1 MNNKL
6 TNQIFG
12 DDLNNAVIFKIK
24 LITDMQ
30 SLPEEVVLKFIESK
44 GKLTQNKK
52 GKLKLASKIK

>member
-12 DDLNNAVIFKIK
+12 NDLNNTVILKIK

-30 SLPEEVVLKFIESK
+30 SLPEEVALKFIASK
-44 GKLTQNKK
+44 GKLTRSKK
-52 GKLKLASKIK
+52 GTLKIVDKAK